1 MSGRC
6 DEQDDLTLVYLWAR
20 KEVDD
25 EIERLTLMVEE
36 RDHMLAAALAKN
48 EELSGAL
55 RVIDWFSDCHESARQ
70 IARAA
75 LRESK

>member
-1 MSGRC
+1 MAE
-6 DEQDDLTLVYLWAR
+6 DDDDLTVAYLWAR
-20 KEVDD
+20 KEVAD
-25 EIERLTLMVEE
+25 ELERLTLMVEE

-55 RVIDWFSDCHESARQ
+55 RVIDWFSDCHETARQ

-75 LRESK
+75 LGKGK

>member
-6 DEQDDLTLVYLWAR
+6 DEEDDLTLVYMWAR
-20 KEVDD
+20 KEAED

-36 RDHMLAAALAKN
+36 RNHMLAAALAKN

-55 RVIDWFSDCHESARQ
+55 RVIDWFSDCHETARQ

-75 LRESK
+75 LGEDK